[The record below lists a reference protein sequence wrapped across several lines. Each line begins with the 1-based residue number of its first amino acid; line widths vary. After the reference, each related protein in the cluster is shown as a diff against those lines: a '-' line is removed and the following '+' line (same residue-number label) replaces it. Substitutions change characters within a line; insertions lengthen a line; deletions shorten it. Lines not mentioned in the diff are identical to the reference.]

1 MSNVRPIRN
10 EVDYDAALARVDY
23 IMSTAVNDDLRDELD
38 VLSTLIEVY
47 EDEHYPIDLPSPVE
61 AIQFRMEQSNLSQA
75 ALVPYVGSRAKVSEI
90 LSGKRTLTLKMI
102 RALNTHLGI
111 PAEVLIG
118 DGNVADLQKPIK
130 EVHWDRFPIRELLK
144 RGWLETNK
152 RAAKSAED
160 LMAGLL
166 QQAGGMQAVP
176 QALYRKNDSTRQNA
190 SMDPYALQ
198 AWCLYVLAKAREQR
212 LPATY
217 HEGAIDE
224 DFLRFLATLSRLS
237 DGPKRAVEA
246 LAQKG
251 VAVVYARHLPKTYL
265 DGAAMRTKEQV
276 PVIGLSLRYDR
287 LDNFWF
293 CLLHETVH
301 VWRHLN
307 DENDFFIDD
316 LKLDPTDHAE
326 NWSVE
331 EEADSLAQEAL
342 IPSGKWSDVNLL
354 SKATPSRVMAFAQLV
369 NVHPAIVAG
378 RVRRETGNYR
388 LLSQFVG
395 SNEVRQH
402 FEETS

>member
-10 EVDYDAALARVDY
+10 DADYDAALARVDY
-23 IMSTAVNDDLRDELD
+23 LMSNPVSGDLRDELD
-38 VLSTLIEVY
+38 VQTTLIEVY
-47 EDEHYPIDLPSPVE
+47 EDEHYPIDLPSPIE
-61 AIQFRMEQSNLSQA
+61 AIQFRMEQANLSQA
-75 ALVPYVGSRAKVSEI
+75 DLVPYIGSRAKVSEV

-102 RALNTHLGI
+102 RALNAHLGI

-118 DGNVADLQKPIK
+118 DTNVVDLQESTK
-130 EVHWDRFPIRELLK
+130 EVRWDRFPIKELLK
-144 RGWLETNK
+144 RGWLETTT
-152 RAAKSAED
+152 RAAKSAEE

-166 QQAGGMQAVP
+166 QQAGGMRAVP

-198 AWCLYVLAKAREQR
+198 AWCLYVLAKARER
-212 LPATY
+212 KLPATY
-217 HEGAIDE
+217 HEGAIDQ
-224 DFLRFLATLSRLS
+224 DFLRFLATLSRLP

-276 PVIGLSLRYDR
+276 PVIGLSLRFDR

-293 CLLHETVH
+293 CLLHEAVH
-301 VWRHLN
+301 VWRHLK
-307 DENDFFIDD
+307 DEHDFFIDD
-316 LKLDPTDHAE
+316 LKLDPTDHSE
-326 NWSVE
+326 DWSVE
-331 EEADSLAQEAL
+331 EEADLLAQEAL
-342 IPSGKWSDVNLL
+342 IPTNKWSDADLL
-354 SKATPSRVMAFAQLV
+354 SKATPFRVMAFAQSV

-402 FEETS
+402 FEEAS